1 MDWRWLLLPL
11 GMSTMQTASGAWLGI
26 CGNHPPSATARMLSD
41 YLSPQQ
47 QHKGLLLDS
56 APLPDCAAVEI
67 PFAHE
72 SVVAGRLV
80 SPAFGTALSSGLV
93 LIGNFAGQ
101 QFHISD
107 IAPAAQQERLE
118 TIPLDVELSSRSD
131 VMSFGAEERASAL
144 LSTDGITL
152 ACGAGHRAAGM
163 VLRLPFRGLAR
174 AIPLSVS
181 ISYTAN
187 GMFEAGLSDLQRS
200 SKGNPLALA
209 KLFAGTATVQ
219 IDIPRQSLH
228 ADQVES
234 FTFSCPLQAA
244 RLELRSLQIKP
255 KAGHAGSPPRASWV
269 WQAEKWMESPE
280 SLLDRY
286 SKAGIGTLFVTV
298 PIDPQQQ
305 TVRQPQALEA
315 FVSAATKRGIKI
327 WSVVGDPGMVMED
340 ERALLARYPAA
351 YTRYNANVPADA
363 QLGGIQFDIEPYL
376 NAGYALNPAVWFEAY
391 LDALQRLKQAST
403 LPIEVDVPFWWADQQ
418 TSKGPLMERLATV
431 VDGVTVMN
439 YRTDPVQIRS
449 LAQPF
454 LDWGT
459 QHRRTVRIALE
470 SGPIGD
476 EIQRHYVPADS
487 GDLALVTVG
496 SNLVLLEL
504 DQMQSVPPSSTAR
517 MFQFTHAT
525 PVPGSSTTF
534 AGRRDVL
541 LGLLP
546 ELETSWGAWPS
557 FAGMALH
564 EFSP

>member
-11 GMSTMQTASGAWLGI
+11 GMSTIQTASGAWMGI
-26 CGNHPPSATARMLSD
+26 CDTHPPSATARMLSD

-47 QHKGLLLDS
+47 RHTALFLDS
-56 APLPDCAAVEI
+56 APLPDCTAVEI

-80 SPAFGTALSSGLV
+80 SQTTGAALSSGLV
-93 LIGNFAGQ
+93 LTGNFAGQ
-101 QFHISD
+101 QFQISD

-131 VMSFGAEERASAL
+131 VKSFGAEERASA
-144 LSTDGITL
+144 SHGAGGTTL
-152 ACGAGHRAAGM
+152 ECSAGHRAAGM
-163 VLRLPFRGLAR
+163 VLHLPFRGLAH

-181 ISYTAN
+181 ISYAAN
-187 GMFEAGLSDLQRS
+187 GMFEVGLSDSQRT
-200 SKGNPLALA
+200 SKGNPLTLG
-209 KLFAGTATVQ
+209 KLSAGTATVQ
-219 IDIPRQSLH
+219 IDIPRRDLQ
-228 ADQVES
+228 ADQIES
-234 FTFSCPLQAA
+234 FTFSCPQQAA
-244 RLELRSLQIKP
+244 RFELTSLQIKP
-255 KAGHAGSPPRASWV
+255 KARPAAPMPRASWI

-298 PIDPQQQ
+298 PVNTQQQ
-305 TVRQPQALEA
+305 TVQQPQTLEA
-315 FVSAATKRGIKI
+315 FVRAATQRGIKI
-327 WSVVGDPGMVMED
+327 WPVVGDPGMVMES
-340 ERALLARYPAA
+340 ERALLASYPAA
-351 YTRYNANVPADA
+351 YARYNANVPADA
-363 QLGGIQFDIEPYL
+363 RLGGIQFDIEPYL
-376 NAGYALNPAVWFEAY
+376 NPGYALDPSAWFEAY
-391 LDALQRLKQAST
+391 LATLQQLKQASA
-403 LPIEVDVPFWWADQQ
+403 LPIEVDVPFWWAGQQ
-418 TSKGPLMERLATV
+418 TAKGPLMERLATV

-476 EIQRHYVPADS
+476 EMQRHYVPADS

-534 AGRRDVL
+534 AGRRDAL

-546 ELETSWGAWPS
+546 ELETSWSAWPS

-564 EFSP
+564 EFLP